1 MPKADLLQMTRR
13 CLLHISHWMST
24 GYRGPNEPHDTILC
38 IIFLW
43 NLPRCMFLFSIKV
56 HTSVREHLL
65 HFSGWNRLVGEISS
79 GGASDPVYWWGRWF
93 RTSSIWYTWTNF
105 IGGPRYFGGV
115 SILVQLIGPMLLVSA
130 TKFKFKWAYY
140 VDILV

>member
-1 MPKADLLQMTRR
+1 MPKADLLQMTPPHFT
-13 CLLHISHWMST
+13 L
-24 GYRGPNEPHDTILC
+24 NEHRLQRTKWATWYNLVHDFSVEFAKVHVP
-38 IIFLW
+38 IF
-43 NLPRCMFLFSIKV
+43 FIKV

-105 IGGPRYFGGV
+105 IGGPRYFGRV
-115 SILVQLIGPMLLVSA
+115 SILVQLNGPMLLVPQTLSGSMYIFWYSYH
-130 TKFKFKWAYY
+130 TK
-140 VDILV
+140 LN